1 MRLKR
6 SSSNESPEREAI
18 GPPVA
23 EREILCGDE
32 DSARAQAERQQQ
44 LEQAAE
50 AEWIYLRNKDGR
62 WVARRTARDP
72 EPSTPSRKERIF
84 NAIAD
89 IFFS

>member
-1 MRLKR
+1 MRWRR
-6 SSSNESPEREAI
+6 SSSQESTTAEPT
-18 GPPVA
+18 GSPVA
-23 EREILCGDE
+23 EREMVCGDE

-44 LEQAAE
+44 LEQDPD
-50 AEWIYLRNKDGR
+50 AEWIYLRNRDGR

-72 EPSTPSRKERIF
+72 QPATPTRRERIF